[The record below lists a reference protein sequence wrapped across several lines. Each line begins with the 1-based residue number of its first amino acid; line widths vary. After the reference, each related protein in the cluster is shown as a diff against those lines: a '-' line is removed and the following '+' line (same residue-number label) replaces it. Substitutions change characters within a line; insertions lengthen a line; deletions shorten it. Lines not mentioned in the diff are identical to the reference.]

1 MSIDSTVRRRMAK
14 APEARPEK
22 KFVRVILPWV
32 IAAAGLVI
40 YIATLNRWTSLATL
54 PRIARLAGWSWQPEI
69 YSPFDWLITYP
80 LAWLP
85 TRLIPV
91 GLSLFSAVCAAL
103 TLALVARS
111 VALLPHDRTHE
122 QRQKEHSPSALLT
135 INVAWLPPLLAAL
148 VLGLQMTFWQEAT
161 AGSTGSC
168 EMFNLL
174 LFAYVIYSLLEFRL
188 DQNESRLLRAA
199 LVYGAAMANNWAMIG
214 FFPFFLIALIWVR
227 GLAFFNLNFLVKM
240 FLCGLAGLSL
250 YLVLPVV
257 QSMADIGR
265 IPFWKA
271 LSTNLGGQKFILG
284 RLLSKYVLFQN
295 DPPLWIIAIPSLLPI
310 LVVSIKWPSYFG
322 DTSKLGIA
330 IATFI
335 THLVHAVL
343 FVLCIWIAFDPNV
356 KISPRYNM
364 PIFPFLT
371 LYYLGALS
379 IGYFAGYFLL
389 LFGTE
394 SDEPRRDPT
403 YLRVL
408 NWSLTGIV
416 WAALV
421 VSAVTLIG
429 KNLPQIRFADGQ
441 PLKQYASLLAGNLP
455 KKGGLV
461 LSDNA
466 RDLFLAEAFTSEL
479 PNRKDFIFANTQL
492 LQAPDY
498 NRFLRKRYGE
508 RWPLDFPKNSKLT
521 ITEGGILQLLT
532 ALAQTN
538 ELYYLHPSFGYYFE
552 IFYAQPHALVYNLNF
567 YPSNVLVAPLP
578 SPPLVEENKAFWA
591 KAETD
596 IFPRLLAATSET
608 NPRVNTNFFQRW
620 MQFAHLKKEPAQEP
634 LFLRA
639 TYSRSLNYWG
649 VELQKLGDLQKAGA
663 SFKRALQLNPEN
675 SVAAIN
681 LECNQ
686 NLQADRKVGY
696 KSIEEIFGK
705 YRTWDEM
712 MAENGPFD
720 QPNVCFEQGRIYVRG
735 GEYRQAANQF
745 DRVRTLDPENFSARL
760 AIAQLY
766 VVTKMPE
773 QALKCIDELRAQ
785 PIPRTNQTELLVVET
800 SARLL
805 SKDLNGAVAAVET
818 AIDKHP
824 SDETL
829 LAAAGQIFMNYGYFT
844 NALELIDKQL
854 KLSPDNANALL
865 NKGYISL
872 HLESYENAIAP
883 LSRVLTLETNVASEL
898 HRTALLNRAIAYL
911 RLDRSEESRRDYEAL
926 QKVTPSDPRIF
937 YGLAELAYRAKD
949 TNSAVRNFQLYLSNA
964 STNTDE
970 ARQVAS
976 RIKELRGGPP

>member
-1 MSIDSTVRRRMAK
+1 MSIDSTVGRRMAK
-14 APEARPEK
+14 ALEASPER
-22 KFVRVILPWV
+22 KFVRALLPWI
-32 IAAAGLVI
+32 IAAAGLVT
-40 YIATLNRWTSLATL
+40 YVATLNRWMSLGSL
-54 PRIARLAGWSWQPEI
+54 PRVARLAGWSWQPDL
-69 YSPFDWLITYP
+69 YSPFDWLITLP
-80 LAWLP
+80 LSWLP
-85 TRLIPV
+85 ARLIPV
-91 GLSLFSAVCAAL
+91 GLNLFSAACAAL
-103 TLALVARS
+103 TLALLARS

-122 QRQKEHSPSALLT
+122 QRQKEHNAFALLSIKT
-135 INVAWLPPLLAAL
+135 AWVPPLLAAL
-148 VLGLQMTFWQEAT
+148 VLGLQMTFWQDAT
-161 AGSTGSC
+161 TSSTGSC

-214 FFPFFLIALIWVR
+214 FFPVFLVALIWIR

-250 YLVLPVV
+250 YLLLPLV

-265 IPFWKA
+265 VPFWKA

-284 RLLSKYVLFQN
+284 RLLSKFYLFQN

-335 THLVHAVL
+335 AHLVHAVL
-343 FVLCIWIAFDPNV
+343 FVLCIWIALDPDV
-356 KISPRYNM
+356 KISPRYNL

-379 IGYFAGYFLL
+379 VGYFAGYFLL
-389 LFGTE
+389 LFGPV
-394 SDEPRRDPT
+394 SDAPHRVPT
-403 YLRVL
+403 YLRLL
-408 NWSLTGIV
+408 NWSLTGLI

-421 VSAVTLIG
+421 VSGVTLIC
-429 KNLPQIRFADGQ
+429 KNLPQIRLANGE
-441 PLKQYASLLAGNLP
+441 PLKQYASLLAAELP
-455 KKGGLV
+455 RKGAV
-461 LSDNA
+461 VFSDNA
-466 RDLFLAEAFTSEL
+466 RDLFLAEAFTSQRA
-479 PNRKDFIFANTQL
+479 NRKDFIFANTQL
-492 LQAPDY
+492 LQEPDY
-498 NRFLRKRYGE
+498 NRFLRKKYGQ

-521 ITEGGILQLLT
+521 ITEGGVLQLLT
-532 ALAQTN
+532 ALGQTN

-552 IFYAQPHALVYNLNF
+552 ILYAQPHGLVYKLDF
-567 YPSNVLVAPLP
+567 YPSNILIAPLP
-578 SPPLVEENKAFWA
+578 SKSLVEENKAFWA

-596 IFPRLLAATSET
+596 IFPRLLGADET
-608 NPRVNTNFFQRW
+608 NLRPQTNLFQRW
-620 MQFAHLKKEPAQEP
+620 MHFAHLRKEPPLEA

-639 TYSRSLNYWG
+639 TYSRNLNYWG
-649 VELQKLGDLQKAGA
+649 VELQKLGELQDASA
-663 SFKRALQLNPEN
+663 SFQRAQQLNSGN

-686 NLQADRKVGY
+686 NFQAGRKAGY
-696 KSIEEIFGK
+696 KSIEEIFGNF
-705 YRTWDEM
+705 RSWDEL

-720 QPNVCFEQGRIYVRG
+720 QPKVCFEQGRIYVRG

-745 DRVRTLDPENFSARL
+745 DRAQTLDPDNFSARL

-766 VVTKMPE
+766 VVTKMPD
-773 QALKCIDELRAQ
+773 QALKCLDELRAQ
-785 PIPRTNQTELLVVET
+785 PIPRTNQTEVLIVET

-805 SKDLNGAVAAVET
+805 SKDLNGAVAAVQ
-818 AIDKHP
+818 AALDKYP
-824 SDETL
+824 ADETL
-829 LAAAGQIFMNYGYFT
+829 VAAASQTFIKYGYYT

-854 KLSPDNANALL
+854 KLSPDNPNALL
-865 NKGYISL
+865 NKGYLSL
-872 HLESYENAIAP
+872 HIEDYQNAIPP
-883 LSRVLTLETNVASEL
+883 LTRVLTLETNVSSEL
-898 HRTALLNRAIAYL
+898 HRTALLNRAIAFL
-911 RLDRSEESRRDYEAL
+911 RLDRTEESRRDYEAL
-926 QKVTPSDPRIF
+926 QKVTPADPRIF

-949 TNSAVRNFQLYLSNA
+949 TNSAVRNYQLYLSNT

-976 RIKELRGGPP
+976 RIKELKGGSP